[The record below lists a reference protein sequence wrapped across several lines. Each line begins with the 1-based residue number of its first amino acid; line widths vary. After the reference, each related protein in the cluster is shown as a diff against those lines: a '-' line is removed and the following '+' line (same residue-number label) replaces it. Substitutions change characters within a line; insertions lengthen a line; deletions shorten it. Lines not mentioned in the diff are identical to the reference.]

1 MDNIT
6 FDFSDF
12 HRHGSAFYEF
22 LTLRK
27 QVFVDRLGWSIPH
40 NDQVEMDQYD
50 TPVTQYSVVRRAGK
64 VIGGARAMATSAAWG
79 SHTYM
84 LRDAC
89 SGKLRQIPP
98 GVMSVEIASPFVW
111 ECTRL
116 VISDDLRAVADPA
129 LCLSMIV
136 DGLVEMARN
145 KGATELI
152 SLSSLSL
159 VRALRQLGFGV
170 SQMGESYRNSEDGRP
185 YAVLRMP
192 ATFSTR
198 RRNAVGSL
206 AQVA

>member
-1 MDNIT
+1 
-6 FDFSDF
+6 
-12 HRHGSAFYEF
+12 
-22 LTLRK
+22 
-27 QVFVDRLGWSIPH
+27 
-40 NDQVEMDQYD
+40 
-50 TPVTQYSVVRRAGK
+50 
-64 VIGGARAMATSAAWG
+64 
-79 SHTYM
+79 
-84 LRDAC
+84 
-89 SGKLRQIPP
+89 
-98 GVMSVEIASPFVW
+98 
-111 ECTRL
+111 
-116 VISDDLRAVADPA
+116 VISDDLRAVADRA

-170 SQMGESYRNSEDGRP
+170 SQMGESYRNSEDGRL